1 MSDLYA
7 SGTHQHPNLRG
18 TINYFEVDDNPLFH
32 GVQRHATDVRH
43 GNTVVLMKEN
53 GSGFP
58 FDEKGS
64 RLFTNSW
71 FTDCVDFSQST
82 EISGDTAMRGMRK
95 MTFRFQGEPG
105 EEIYIKNVRLIGKA
119 GNRLLHDCS
128 TLENWSKNVTLVDLG
143 KEGKA
148 VKVVLPDKNV
158 CFVNLDVAADFSLN
172 DYRYIGCDWKHTAK
186 SGAKKSVLD
195 FMIRAYNKVSHPG
208 EEYIHEKVGTLFNR
222 TQ

>member
-1 MSDLYA
+1 MPTFFEKSDSPVRTSLVTTRTNRKGKTDIPDQLLLRASSEAGTPFIMSDLYA

-82 EISGDTAMRGMRK
+82 EISGDTAMRGDEK
-95 MTFRFQGEPG
+95 DDIP
-105 EEIYIKNVRLIGKA
+105 L
-119 GNRLLHDCS
+119 
-128 TLENWSKNVTLVDLG
+128 
-143 KEGKA
+143 
-148 VKVVLPDKNV
+148 
-158 CFVNLDVAADFSLN
+158 
-172 DYRYIGCDWKHTAK
+172 
-186 SGAKKSVLD
+186 SG
-195 FMIRAYNKVSHPG
+195 
-208 EEYIHEKVGTLFNR
+208 R
-222 TQ
+222 TG